1 MLRTHRRLNAYCA
14 TLWWRWRET
23 WVFFFIFQCNGAR
36 VEWNWQGKTEGLGEE
51 NLSKC
56 HFVHHKSHM
65 DRPRI
70 FFLPFF
76 SFDPFC
82 TFRAFRP
89 SSCHLCSILLSLYN
103 KQHKH
108 PCPRRDSNPQSRKA
122 SGRRHKPENARPPGS
137 AGSNVGLRGE
147 GPVTNRLSHGT
158 ARCELYECPETGL
171 YKQVVI
177 GRGV

>member
-56 HFVHHKSHM
+56 HFVHYKSHM

-82 TFRAFRP
+82 TFRSFRP
-89 SSCHLCSILLSLYN
+89 SSCHLSSILLSLYN
-103 KQHKH
+103 NNTNIHAPGGIRTHNPGQRAAVDTRLRSRGH
-108 PCPRRDSNPQSRKA
+108 RDRQDRIWA
-122 SGRRHKPENARPPGS
+122 SAVRGRWLTAWAMARPDVSFTSVPK
-137 AGSNVGLRGE
+137 
-147 GPVTNRLSHGT
+147 PVFISRFS
-158 ARCELYECPETGL
+158 
-171 YKQVVI
+171 
-177 GRGV
+177 